1 MKRIQKYYRKAVPV
15 LAALMVVV
23 LAAVV
28 FRAISIARNA
38 GTEGIKVPAGTV
50 LQYIWLE
57 LRAIFKFS
65 RY

>member
-1 MKRIQKYYRKAVPV
+1 MKRLKKYYRKAVPA
-15 LAALMVVV
+15 LAILMLVA

-38 GTEGIKVPAGTV
+38 GTDGIKISAGTV

-57 LRAIFKFS
+57 LKAIFKFS